1 MAIPPSGRLQQQ
13 RSDSNAS
20 STSARSSQYTPGPQE
35 KYSSRSVLPNDDKMM
50 PVPGRSVEQP
60 IQDVSPELIAAITER
75 VKKELVEHLK
85 QSANVE
91 GQQKTPQPPAVDK
104 VESPKKAASV
114 EELEVPTMQRE
125 LSNRSQAST
134 SSPPPMTRTA
144 SKPTRAPSPQGEY
157 VKSPPRSPSEKLT
170 GVRFSDRPLPR
181 PGAGRSSSVELSTI
195 DQKWGRLFD
204 TEGNP
209 TQRLGQFLRGLAN
222 HIVSSEWM
230 VSQITTYVSH
240 RSRSFQPRRALWL
253 PRQRW
258 QRFI

>member
-1 MAIPPSGRLQQQ
+1 MI
-13 RSDSNAS
+13 
-20 STSARSSQYTPGPQE
+20 
-35 KYSSRSVLPNDDKMM
+35 
-50 PVPGRSVEQP
+50 PVPGRSAEKP

-91 GQQKTPQPPAVDK
+91 GQQKTSPSQPPAVDK
-104 VESPKKAASV
+104 VESSKKAASV

-125 LSNRSQAST
+125 PSNKSQAST
-134 SSPPPMTRTA
+134 SSPPPTTRTA
-144 SKPTRAPSPQGEY
+144 SKPARAPSPQSEY
-157 VKSPPRSPSEKLT
+157 LTSPPRSPSEKLT

-209 TQRLGQFLRGLAN
+209 TQRLGQFLGGLAN
-222 HIVSSEWM
+222 HIVS
-230 VSQITTYVSH
+230 VVTIVLQITTNASY
-240 RSRSFQPRRALWL
+240 RLRSFQPRRALWL
-253 PRQRW
+253 LRQRW
-258 QRFI
+258 RRFIWLMHWRTKYTLLFVSLAVTFD